1 MEVLPCDNQEIIQFI
16 TVGLLLGKHI
26 CLYTRK
32 EFDMKDK
39 KNLSVG
45 IDLGTSNLLI
55 YVEGQGTLFNEPS
68 IIAIDK
74 ATQKVVSVGH
84 EAAKLVGKT
93 HDKVEVVRPLQGGV
107 ISDIQLIREILLFT
121 MEKIFLSDLQAISRL
136 LICIPSEITNT
147 EKEAIIE
154 LGHSLGIQQ
163 TEIQEEIK
171 AAALGSGVDIFAP
184 QGHMI
189 IDTGGGT
196 TDFGILSLG
205 DVVLSKSIKI
215 AGDFFDRQ
223 IIDYVKTAH
232 KLEIGSQTAE
242 QIKVKLSSLTGPYPV
257 DEDGEPLIFEAMGRD
272 LVSGLPRRTV
282 LGTEEIREVLLNCFD
297 AVKSVLLTTLEE
309 TPPEL
314 AGDLVDNGILITG
327 GGSQIP
333 GIREFIADTAKVPVY
348 LSEVPITAVI
358 DGCKKMLKMTNR
370 HFYSEL

>member
-1 MEVLPCDNQEIIQFI
+1 
-16 TVGLLLGKHI
+16 
-26 CLYTRK
+26 
-32 EFDMKDK
+32 MKDK
-39 KNLSVG
+39 TNLSVG

-74 ATQKVVSVGH
+74 ATDKVVSVGH

-107 ISDIQLIREILLFT
+107 ISDIKLIREILLFT
-121 MEKIFLSDLQAISRL
+121 LEKIFVSDLQTIGKL
-136 LICIPSEITNT
+136 MICIPSEITNT
-147 EKEAIIE
+147 EKEAIVE
-154 LGHSLGIQQ
+154 LGHSLGIKN
-163 TEIQEEIK
+163 TEIEEEIK

-184 QGHMI
+184 KGHMV
-189 IDTGGGT
+189 IDSGGGT

-223 IIDYVKTAH
+223 IIDHVKTVH
-232 KLEIGSQTAE
+232 KLEIGNQTAE
-242 QIKVKLSSLTGPYPV
+242 RIKIKLSSLTGPYPI
-257 DEDGEPLIFEAMGRD
+257 DEDGNPIVFEAMGRD
-272 LVSGLPRRTV
+272 LV
-282 LGTEEIREVLLNCFD
+282 LLNCFE
-297 AVKSVLLTTLEE
+297 AIKSVLLTTLEE

-314 AGDLVDNGILITG
+314 AGDLVDNGILLTG

-333 GIREFIADTAKVPVY
+333 GIREYIAEIAQVPVY

-370 HFYSEL
+370 HFYSEV

>member
-1 MEVLPCDNQEIIQFI
+1 
-16 TVGLLLGKHI
+16 
-26 CLYTRK
+26 
-32 EFDMKDK
+32 MKDK
-39 KNLSVG
+39 TNLSVG

-74 ATQKVVSVGH
+74 ATDKVVSVGH

-107 ISDIQLIREILLFT
+107 ISDIKLIREILLFT
-121 MEKIFLSDLQAISRL
+121 LEKIFVSDLQTIGKL
-136 LICIPSEITNT
+136 MICIPSEITNT
-147 EKEAIIE
+147 EKEAIVE
-154 LGHSLGIQQ
+154 LGHSLGIKN
-163 TEIQEEIK
+163 TEIEEEIK

-184 QGHMI
+184 KGHMV
-189 IDTGGGT
+189 IDSGGGT

-223 IIDYVKTAH
+223 IIDHVKTVH
-232 KLEIGSQTAE
+232 KLEIGNQTAE
-242 QIKVKLSSLTGPYPV
+242 RIKIKLSSLTGPYPI
-257 DEDGEPLIFEAMGRD
+257 DEDGNPIVFEAMGRD
-272 LVSGLPRRTV
+272 LVSGLPRRVV
-282 LGTEEIREVLLNCFD
+282 LGTEEIREVLLNCFE
-297 AVKSVLLTTLEE
+297 AIKSVLLTTLEE

-314 AGDLVDNGILITG
+314 AGDLVDNGILLTG

-333 GIREFIADTAKVPVY
+333 GIREYIAEIAQVPVY

-370 HFYSEL
+370 HFYSEV

>member
-1 MEVLPCDNQEIIQFI
+1 
-16 TVGLLLGKHI
+16 
-26 CLYTRK
+26 
-32 EFDMKDK
+32 MKDK
-39 KNLSVG
+39 TNLSVG

-74 ATQKVVSVGH
+74 ATDKVVSVGY

-107 ISDIQLIREILLFT
+107 ISDIKLIREILLFT
-121 MEKIFLSDLQAISRL
+121 LEKIFLSDLQAINKL

-147 EKEAIIE
+147 EKEAIVA
-154 LGHSLGIQQ
+154 LGHSLGIQN
-163 TEIQEEIK
+163 TEIEEEIK
-171 AAALGSGVDIFAP
+171 AGALGSGVDIFAP
-184 QGHMI
+184 RGHMV
-189 IDTGGGT
+189 IDSGGGT

-215 AGDFFDRQ
+215 AGDYFDKQ
-223 IIDYVKTAH
+223 IIDHVKTVH
-232 KLEIGSQTAE
+232 KLEIGTQTAE
-242 QIKVKLSSLTGPYPV
+242 KIKITLASLTGPYPV
-257 DEDGEPLIFEAMGRD
+257 DEDGQPLVFEAMGRD
-272 LVSGLPRRTV
+272 LVSGLPRRVV
-282 LGTEEIREVLLNCFD
+282 LGTEEIREVLLNCFE
-297 AVKSVLLTTLEE
+297 AIKSILLTTLEE

-314 AGDLVDNGILITG
+314 AGDLVDNGILVTG
-327 GGSQIP
+327 GCSQIP
-333 GIREFIADTAKVPVY
+333 GIREYFEEIAQVPVY